1 MDTKITKGINLDKF
15 IIDEHIIKYKDE
27 IKELFPPNKHG
38 NITKLAS
45 TKIMKKYK
53 AISNDDEIMI
63 PTETSGEQAINLC
76 NNLFTYAKRQF
87 GIVLVDNKPYFR
99 AKDIADFLEY
109 TNTMKAIRDHVKDKY
124 KIKLDDLLKQNS
136 KQNDSFCL
144 NRNEKNIVY
153 ITEAGV
159 YSLILRSKKE
169 GADAFQDFIVDILLP
184 KLRQTGTVTIN
195 SKITYDT
202 SFRQS
207 FYDTNNIA
215 DYIDLNV
222 TYIGIIGLHNGGILA
237 KYGMSSRVFERDYNE
252 HKKTFGSQFKIVH
265 VEHTDNNIIV
275 EDMFKKTIQTKNLN
289 IELEFN
295 GKNQKE
301 LFLTS
306 DTFTIDDAIQC
317 MHNIANNNQIKAVKD
332 RDDKIKELTYQNDKY
347 IIVEKEK
354 TEQEKER
361 TKQAEYEFKK
371 VEVAEKENTER
382 ERIKLEIER
391 EKTKRMELEYNNQ
404 MESDDDNTEL
414 EKNIYLQFLDE
425 NTETDDYKNIHC
437 STLYEIFKSWYE
449 TKNPNTEIPTKK
461 EFMNGIKTFKK
472 IQNVRVNQNVL
483 RGIQH
488 LRIKI

>member
-1 MDTKITKGINLDKF
+1 M
-15 IIDEHIIKYKDE
+15 
-27 IKELFPPNKHG
+27 
-38 NITKLAS
+38 
-45 TKIMKKYK
+45 
-53 AISNDDEIMI
+53 
-63 PTETSGEQAINLC
+63 
-76 NNLFTYAKRQF
+76 FTYAKRQF
-87 GIVLVDNKPYFR
+87 GIVLVDGKPYFKAR
-99 AKDIADFLEY
+99 EIAEYLEY
-109 TNTMKAIRDHVKDKY
+109 TNSTKAIRDHVKDKY
-124 KIKLDDLLKQNS
+124 KIKLDDLLKHNGG
-136 KQNDSFCL
+136 
-144 NRNEKNIVY
+144 RNESFLPLNKLDENEKKTIY

-184 KLRQTGTVTIN
+184 KLRRTGTVTIN

-275 EDMFKKTIQTKNLN
+275 EDMFKKTIQSKNLN

-332 RDDKIKELTYQNDKY
+332 RDNKIKELTYQNEKELL
-347 IIVEKEK
+347 IEKEK
-354 TEQEKER
+354 T
-361 TKQAEYEFKK
+361 KQLE
-371 VEVAEKENTER
+371 
-382 ERIKLEIER
+382 IQLEIER
-391 EKTKRMELEYNNQ
+391 EKTKQMELRQKNMMIENK
-404 MESDDDNTEL
+404 ENTD
-414 EKNIYLQFLDE
+414 IYLNFLNE
-425 NTETDDYKNIHC
+425 NTEENLQGHIHC
-437 STLYEIFKSWYE
+437 VELYKVFKHWFDQN
-449 TKNPNTEIPTKK
+449 NPNAKIPNNKD
-461 EFMNGIKTFKK
+461 FVNGIKKYKK
-472 IQNVRVNQNVL
+472 IE
-483 RGIQH
+483 H
-488 LRIKI
+488 LRIDTKIQLGIKNLQLIE